1 MTLLTGLHKSRFG
14 AALTFLIIS
23 ATLSGCSVPIV
34 AVKDMQT
41 LKPSTFSFIEDGVTT
56 REEVRMKLD
65 SEPIARF
72 ESERIEIYK
81 VDINPPPHGTGR
93 LVLVFGPD
101 GILRR
106 HSLVGA
112 E

>member
-1 MTLLTGLHKSRFG
+1 
-14 AALTFLIIS
+14 
-23 ATLSGCSVPIV
+23 
-34 AVKDMQT
+34 MQT
-41 LKPSTFSFIEDGVTT
+41 LNTSTLSFIEDGVTT
-56 REEVRMKLD
+56 RDEVRTKLD
-65 SEPIARF
+65 SEPTARF
-72 ESERIEIYK
+72 ESERIVIYK
-81 VDINPPPHGTGR
+81 VDINPPPYGTGR